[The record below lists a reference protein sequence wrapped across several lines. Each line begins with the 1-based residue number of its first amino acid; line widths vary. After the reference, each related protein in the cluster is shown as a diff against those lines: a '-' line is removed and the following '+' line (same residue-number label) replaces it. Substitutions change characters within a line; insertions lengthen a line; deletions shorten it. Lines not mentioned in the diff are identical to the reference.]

1 MKKRYLIVLI
11 IVVLVVAIILVSLKE
26 TNEKT
31 MLKEDYTRTIA
42 AYQQNKSALEAF
54 KKKRVNLYEEPSQL
68 LNEDLIRPDSD
79 LI

>member
-1 MKKRYLIVLI
+1 
-11 IVVLVVAIILVSLKE
+11 
-26 TNEKT
+26 
-31 MLKEDYTRTIA
+31 MLKEDYTRTTA